1 MNVLTPAQRNSKY
14 EFDHTNGKVSQ
25 EDSSPNPHKDLRTV
39 MLTKAVRD
47 FISADKELRESFFLR
62 AKVLPVTS
70 SGLSGGSVAKKG
82 YKVKVEFAR
91 FDEHYYP
98 QTQNW
103 LDLLTGG
110 EHKELFRYRNWSANR
125 LRPTLDFY
133 GGSVSKK
140 GMITSVR
147 RGFDSNIREASE
159 ASYILFLYN
168 TLIKD
173 EGFGEKIDKKMMK
186 MNPYCFPGMG
196 EGWRRAGSYSQP
208 KKYVIVNGDWPD
220 HDEGEYPS
228 LKTVYLFAR
237 AAAYRRLKQ
246 IGWKRAG
253 RKPGEYIWRAGWREE
268 SYFAENPSVVLNH
281 IPLDMVLRAKQDW
294 ENWGKTGSATNMKDR
309 PRNTEMFRYLSDQDN
324 IQTLL
329 GRAFENPNQ
338 RREYVS
344 ELE

>member
-14 EFDHTNGKVSQ
+14 EFDHTNGKVRQFEPS
-25 EDSSPNPHKDLRTV
+25 DSGPNPHNDLRSV
-39 MLTKAVRD
+39 MLTKAIRD
-47 FISADKELRESFFLR
+47 FISVDKELRESFFLR

-70 SGLSGGSVAKKG
+70 GGKKG
-82 YKVKVEFAR
+82 YKAKVEFAR

-98 QTQNW
+98 HTQNW

-173 EGFGEKIDKKMMK
+173 EAFGEKIDKKMMK

-281 IPLDMVLRAKQDW
+281 IPLDMVLKAKQDW
-294 ENWGKTGSATNMKDR
+294 ESWASSKTPMKDR
-309 PRNTEMFRYLSDQDN
+309 PRDTELFRYLSNQDN

-329 GRAFENPNQ
+329 DRAFENPNQ

>member
-1 MNVLTPAQRNSKY
+1 M
-14 EFDHTNGKVSQ
+14 
-25 EDSSPNPHKDLRTV
+25 
-39 MLTKAVRD
+39 
-47 FISADKELRESFFLR
+47 
-62 AKVLPVTS
+62 
-70 SGLSGGSVAKKG
+70 
-82 YKVKVEFAR
+82 EFAR

-281 IPLDMVLRAKQDW
+281 IPLDMVLKAKQDW
-294 ENWGKTGSATNMKDR
+294 ESWASSKTPMKDR
-309 PRNTEMFRYLSDQDN
+309 PRDTELFRYLSNQDN

-329 GRAFENPNQ
+329 DRAFENPNQ